1 MRRSRPTINRPD
13 YKFARVQ
20 SQDIDMPRLVA
31 EARAKQPGLIV
42 VDRDVPGPYQNY
54 LTPEARVPAQALPY
68 PWEVPMPMAR
78 SWSYVPNDVYKS
90 PRVLIQML
98 VDVVA
103 KGGNLLLNI
112 GPGPDGAWHDAAYDR
127 LAALGA
133 WMKVNSEAIYD
144 TRPIAPYV
152 EGQVR
157 FTRAKDGTVY
167 AIYLPAR
174 RRDRPAA
181 GSDGGELRAG
191 AGATITLARH
201 RAHDSVG
208 TVRNGLR
215 RARPAGLAP
224 PNADAW
230 VFRVSRVG
238 R

>member
-1 MRRSRPTINRPD
+1 
-13 YKFARVQ
+13 VQ

-42 VDRDVPGPYQNY
+42 VDRAVPGPYQNY
-54 LTPEARVPAQALPY
+54 LTPEARVPDKALLY

-78 SWSYVPNDVYKS
+78 SWSFVPNDSYKT

-133 WMKVNSEAIYD
+133 WMKQNSEAIYG
-144 TRPIAPYV
+144 TRPLAPYA
-152 EGQVR
+152 EGKVR
-157 FTRAKDGTVY
+157 FTRAKNGTVY
-167 AIYLPAR
+167 LIYLPAAGESALP
-174 RRDRPAA
+174 RDLAATSVKPAP
-181 GSDGGELRAG
+181 
-191 AGATITLARH
+191 GATVTLLGSGQTISWESAGTGMV
-201 RAHDSVG
+201 AHV
-208 TVRNGLR
+208 
-215 RARPAGLAP
+215 PAGVAV

-230 VFRVSRVG
+230 VFRVSAIAR
-238 R
+238 